1 MPAQF
6 ELQPGEAA
14 YLERQRALLE
24 NMLRVTKEQRRCL
37 IDGDLKGLEQTNQLL
52 GSLLESQE
60 ELHKTGPL
68 PEEPADHTLL
78 SELRAL
84 AFQLH
89 RESQTNYLLACRGA
103 EFTRF
108 SLSILSQPGDPAAS
122 LEGEGAP
129 GAGVSGL
136 VDRPA

>member
-1 MPAQF
+1 M
-6 ELQPGEAA
+6 GAA
-14 YLERQRALLE
+14 LESQTGKARYLERQRALLE
-24 NMLRVTKEQRRCL
+24 NMLRVTREQRRCL
-37 IDGDLKGLEQTNQLL
+37 IDGDLKGLEQTNRLL

-60 ELHKTGPL
+60 DLHGTGPL
-68 PEEPADHTLL
+68 PEEAADHTLL

-89 RESQTNYLLACRGA
+89 RESRTNYLLACRGA

-108 SLSILSQPGDPAAS
+108 SLSVLAQPGETVDAMGG
-122 LEGEGAP
+122 GEGHA
-129 GAGVSGL
+129 ARLSGL